1 MGGYGPDMSALTLLS
16 KDSLARVLNS
26 IPGRWGWVRAGVLGN
41 PNKLFHFCS
50 VEVFSFWFI
59 LALVI
64 IAAQTPIYIHF
75 FGLIL
80 VVSYQSR
87 WSFSFILGPLHWSSS
102 WQWRHCIAGCRSF
115 QTLLWAE
122 LADFAQFFL
131 QKVSFIYVTKPQNLS
146 GMVWRRFTPQ
156 KQPGKLTLGVFSG
169 FTE

>member
-75 FGLIL
+75 FCLIL

-115 QTLLWAE
+115 QTLLWTE
-122 LADFAQFFL
+122 LADFAKFL
-131 QKVSFIYVTKPQNLS
+131 CKMYLLYMWRSRKTCL
-146 GMVWRRFTPQ
+146 VWFGGGLP
-156 KQPGKLTLGVFSG
+156 P
-169 FTE
+169 